1 MDSRTGHGS
10 GAAPPARD
18 VPVTGAPAR
27 DGSPRDG
34 SVPDGDGP
42 VRRGGGA
49 GPYGAAP
56 ARVEARARGMVVTD
70 GPLSRPVPV
79 ALRYEPG
86 AEPPSVRFVLPAGSW
101 TFPRTVLERG
111 LRFPAHGDEV
121 DVWPCGRVQ
130 TVVEFHSPEGT
141 SVVQFD
147 SSALRSFLRRTYAAT
162 TPVTR

>member
-1 MDSRTGHGS
+1 
-10 GAAPPARD
+10 
-18 VPVTGAPAR
+18 
-27 DGSPRDG
+27 
-34 SVPDGDGP
+34 
-42 VRRGGGA
+42 
-49 GPYGAAP
+49 
-56 ARVEARARGMVVTD
+56 MVVTD

-130 TVVEFHSPEGT
+130 TVVEFHSEEGT